1 MQGKQ
6 SRQLLPLGQSELHQE
21 NGTTTSML
29 RIKGLVWVF
38 GFTHMWEELGEWRY
52 RRLKM
57 EDQRN
62 RHEKFQPQILEQ
74 VEKPV
79 LGRAK

>member
-1 MQGKQ
+1 MGREGKYHCPP
-6 SRQLLPLGQSELHQE
+6 SSTPALSHEVSKVL
-21 NGTTTSML
+21 
-29 RIKGLVWVF
+29 KGLVWVF
-38 GFTHMWEELGEWRY
+38 GFTHMWEELGEWGY